1 MGLSALC
8 VFRNILHSEPMT
20 YLMGFLEE
28 PQESSL
34 FGAFTA
40 SLAPYDFC
48 FSSFLKD
55 VVLCDE
61 NRYITTLARGQNLS
75 DTVKTNAHKELR
87 FLSGLTELSTED
99 LTAFIRD
106 IPYIPVFFNEK
117 TDIFA
122 LYEKHCVNVNKTG
135 YGIFASAT
143 MFRWTEEG
151 PAPESSADT
160 ICVNDFTG
168 YDAERKKVEDNIL
181 RLLQNKPAANMLL
194 FGEAGTGK
202 SSTIK
207 ALVNKYASDGL
218 RLIELKKNELFRL
231 PDLMGRI
238 RKDPLKFIVFIDDL
252 SFTKNDDQFS
262 MLKSVL
268 EGAAGARA
276 ENAVIAATSN
286 RRHIIKESFSERDA
300 ADDIHRNDTVNELMS
315 LSDRFGLCVYFGKPD
330 KKMYLQI
337 IRSLALQYG
346 IPITE
351 NLENQAEV
359 FALRKG
365 SRSPRAARQFIE
377 SVI

>member
-8 VFRNILHSEPMT
+8 VFRNILQTEPMT

-28 PQESSL
+28 PQDSSNY
-34 FGAFTA
+34 GAFTA
-40 SLAPYDFC
+40 SLSEYEYS
-48 FSSFLKD
+48 FSSFLKNA
-55 VVLCDE
+55 VLLDE
-61 NRYITTLARGQNLS
+61 NRYITILAQGLKPS
-75 DTVKTNAHKELR
+75 DAVKTNANNELR
-87 FLSGLTELSTED
+87 FLSGLTALSAED
-99 LTAFIRD
+99 LTSFLND
-106 IPYIPVFFNEK
+106 VPYLPVFSNEP
-117 TDIFA
+117 TDLCA
-122 LYEKHCVNVNKTG
+122 LYKKHCVEVHKSG

-143 MFRWTEEG
+143 MFRWTENG
-151 PAPESSADT
+151 PAPVISADT
-160 ICVNDFTG
+160 ISVNGFTG
-168 YDAERKKVEDNIL
+168 YDTERKKVEDNLL
-181 RLLQNKPAANMLL
+181 RLLHNKPAANMLL

-218 RLIELKKNELFRL
+218 RLIELKKDELFRL

-238 RKDPLKFIVFIDDL
+238 RRDPLKFVVFIDDL

-268 EGAAGARA
+268 EGAAGAKA

-300 ADDIHRNDTVNELMS
+300 GDDIHRSDTVNEIMS

-330 KKMYLQI
+330 KKLYLKI
-337 IRSLALQYG
+337 IQSLALQYG
-346 IPITE
+346 IPYSAD
-351 NLENQAEV
+351 LENQAEV

-365 SRSPRAARQFIE
+365 SRSPRAAKQFIE
-377 SVI
+377 SVL